1 MSVYN
6 SIAEP
11 TMSTIAFG
19 STLAACA
26 PSANGTASDLS
37 PFSCMQFV
45 GNQSDTSLT
54 QSWSR
59 VTSDVNSDVEMEQ
72 TACRLHTDGISPCPE

>member
-1 MSVYN
+1 MSADN

-11 TMSTIAFG
+11 AMSTVAFG

-26 PSANGTASDLS
+26 PSANNMASDLS

-45 GNQSDTSLT
+45 RNQSDTSRT

-59 VTSDVNSDVEMEQ
+59 VTSDANSDVEMEQ
-72 TACRLHTDGISPCPE
+72 YSCVSSTY